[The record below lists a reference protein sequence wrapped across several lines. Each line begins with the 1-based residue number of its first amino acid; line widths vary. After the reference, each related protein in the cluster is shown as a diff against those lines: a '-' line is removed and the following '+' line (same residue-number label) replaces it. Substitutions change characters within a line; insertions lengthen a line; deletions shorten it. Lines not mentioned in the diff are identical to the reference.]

1 MLQIAASR
9 FLFNHINNIFLT
21 EPFTEPKSGS
31 MKPLFLGCVLLAS
44 IINTHAKTVYSV
56 SNGFWSD
63 PHIWSD
69 TAVPVHTDTIIINH
83 YVIYNDTIF
92 VDPTGLLLVDTCGY
106 LCGGD
111 IHVQGHFT
119 NYGWMHI
126 GSFWVTD
133 SSFHLYGQLYC
144 VRTSKVGGPT
154 TGHPYLYGYGGDM
167 KVGIPIP
174 NCELE
179 RTITPACA
187 TTGLTDLS
195 DRANFELYPNPVNE
209 NLFIEGADLL
219 LGAQFQL
226 IDITGRLLQ
235 TFTFDNTVTSI
246 SVKNLLPGY
255 YTVLLTTTDGRRASK
270 RFLKIAD

>member
-1 MLQIAASR
+1 MQIAASR

-31 MKPLFLGCVLLAS
+31 MKPLFLGCVLLAG

-69 TAVPVHTDTIIINH
+69 TAVPVPKDTIIINH

-167 KVGIPIP
+167 KVGIPMP

-179 RTITPACA
+179 RTITPAC
-187 TTGLTDLS
+187 TTMALTDLTGS
-195 DRANFELYPNPVNE
+195 LAFNIYPNPATGYLN
-209 NLFIEGADLL
+209 IEFSESGMITR
-219 LGAQFQL
+219 GSI
-226 IDITGRLLQ
+226 IDVTGRLLKAI
-235 TFTFDNTVTSI
+235 SI
-246 SVKNLLPGY
+246 DSE
-255 YTVLLTTTDGRRASK
+255 TTTISLKDLPPGSYTLILQTADGRFSSK
-270 RFLKIAD
+270 RFIRLAE